1 MFTKIYID
9 LFSGV
14 FSTKMKRTNTLKVE
28 YTIEMKFLSGNWI
41 SGRENTS
48 KFTHVHW
55 WTPSPGFSLS
65 RQHVDDEPSMCSSV
79 QLALITS
86 GRSLSSHSS
95 SMLKVPVNPGP
106 RRRSVDFKFW
116 KVWNFHA
123 LISTSHSGFTYRLVK
138 SSHPNI

>member
-1 MFTKIYID
+1 MLKDKKGGTGYDLAFYSKTKQESFNGTRWCLFTKIYID

-65 RQHVDDEPSMCSSV
+65 RQHVDDEPSM
-79 QLALITS
+79 
-86 GRSLSSHSS
+86 
-95 SMLKVPVNPGP
+95 
-106 RRRSVDFKFW
+106 
-116 KVWNFHA
+116 
-123 LISTSHSGFTYRLVK
+123 
-138 SSHPNI
+138 